1 VEQQQPK
8 PQRIEP
14 IELEREMRKSY
25 LDYSMSVIVGR
36 ALPDVR
42 DGLKPVHRRVIYSMN
57 ESGNQWNRAYRKSA
71 RTVGD
76 VMGKYHPHGDSAI
89 YDTLVRMAQ
98 PFSMRHVLV
107 DGQGNFGSIDGDS
120 AAAMRYT
127 EARMSKLASEMM
139 EDIDQETVDFGP
151 NYDDSLEEPLVLP
164 TRFPNLLVNG
174 SQGIAVGMAT
184 SIPPH
189 NLKECCDALIALIDD
204 PSLGLEGL
212 MEHIK
217 GPDFPLGGL
226 MLGTEG
232 VVDAYRTGRG
242 RCIVRAKSHVETVRV
257 TNKGELEQL
266 VFTELPYQVNK
277 ATLTEKIAELVHE
290 KRIEGI
296 ADLRDES
303 DREGIRLV
311 VEIKKNEPTDIVL
324 NQLLHQTQLQSS
336 FGITMLCIVNGRPR
350 ICSLKEILQEFIG
363 FRREVVTRRTLF
375 QLRKAEERHHILLG
389 LKIALDWLDAVIKLI
404 RAAKNPEEAKAGLM
418 AGDFAT
424 AAALKKDPTLALSD
438 RQAQAIL
445 DMRLQRL
452 TGLEREKILEELAD
466 VEKTIAYL
474 KSILA
479 DDNLL
484 MSVIKGELQA
494 INEQFG
500 DARRTEIVAFSGEI
514 RMEDVVADD
523 PMVVTMS
530 KAGYIKRTELAA
542 YRRQK
547 RGGKGKLGMKTKDE
561 DFVEKLFLTKAHD
574 TLLVFTDHGYV
585 YAIKVYDIPESGA
598 ANRGKHIKNLVS
610 LKDDEKVV
618 TLMALRDFPEDHYL
632 FFATSHGTV
641 KKTSLSAYGN
651 IRSNGLIAL
660 NIDDGDSLVAVRV
673 SRGVQ
678 QIILISAQGKAIRFQ
693 EEDVRAMGRVATGVR
708 GMRLSTGDRIVGFEV
723 ADPLPDL
730 PEGEEADESTAEHGM
745 LLTVTEKG
753 YGKRSLLQDYRLQ
766 GRGGSG
772 VINIR
777 AGVRNGQVVGSVMV
791 KPGEGCL
798 LISQEGMVIRFAID
812 EVRKTG
818 RAAQGVRLLNLPSEE
833 DRVVGLAM
841 IDASAQALEEEEED
855 LDLVGEAQ
863 TAEPG
868 PDETGQQPSLGL
880 E

>member
-25 LDYSMSVIVGR
+25 LDYAMSVIVGR

-42 DGLKPVHRRVIYSMN
+42 DGLKPVHRRVLYAMN
-57 ESGNQWNRAYRKSA
+57 ESGNLWNRAYRKSA

-89 YDTLVRMAQ
+89 YDTLVRLAQ

-127 EARMSKLASEMM
+127 EARMSRLASEML

-151 NYDDSLEEPLVLP
+151 NYDDSLVEPLVLP

-189 NLKECCDALIALIDD
+189 NLKECCGALIALIDN
-204 PSLGLEGL
+204 PALGLEGI
-212 MEHIK
+212 MEHVK

-232 VVDAYRTGRG
+232 VLDAYRTGRG
-242 RCIVRAKSHVETVRV
+242 RCIVRAKSHLETVRV
-257 TNKGELEQL
+257 KNKGELEQI

-290 KRIEGI
+290 KKIDGI
-296 ADLRDES
+296 GDLRDES

-311 VEIKKNEPTDIVL
+311 VELKKNEPSDIIL
-324 NQLLHQTQLQSS
+324 NQLYHQTPLQSS
-336 FGITMLCIVNGRPR
+336 FGITMLCIVNGQPR
-350 ICSLKEILQEFIG
+350 ICTLREILKEFLG
-363 FRREVVTRRTLF
+363 FRREVVTRRTMF
-375 QLRKAEERHHILLG
+375 QLRKAEDRHHILLG
-389 LKIALDWLDAVIKLI
+389 LKIALDYLDAVIKLI
-404 RAAKNPEEAKAGLM
+404 RAAKSPEDAKAGLM
-418 AGDFAT
+418 AGAFVT
-424 AAALKKDPTLALSD
+424 AAALKKDPALALSD
-438 RQAQAIL
+438 KQAQAIL

-452 TGLEREKILEELAD
+452 TGLEREKILEELAE

-474 KSILA
+474 KGILS
-479 DDNLL
+479 DDRLL
-484 MSVIKGELQA
+484 MNVIKEELKA
-494 INEQFG
+494 ISEQFG

-514 RMEDVVADD
+514 RMEDVVPDD

-530 KAGYIKRTELAA
+530 KAGYIKRTELSS

-547 RGGKGKLGMKTKDE
+547 RGGKGKLGMRTKDE
-561 DFVEKLFLTKAHD
+561 DFVERLFLTKAHD
-574 TLLVFTDHGYV
+574 TLLVFTDRGYA
-585 YAIKVYDIPESGA
+585 YALKVYDIPESGA

-610 LKDDEKVV
+610 LKDEEKVV

-632 FFATSHGTV
+632 VFATSDGTI
-641 KKTSLSAYGN
+641 KKTSLSAYAN

-660 NIDDGDSLVAVRV
+660 NIDEGNSLISVQV
-673 SRGVQ
+673 STGTQ
-678 QIILISAQGKAIRFQ
+678 QIILISAQGKAIRFP
-693 EEDVRAMGRVATGVR
+693 EEDVRPMGRVATGVR
-708 GMRLSTGDRIVGFEV
+708 GMRLGAGDRIVDMEV
-723 ADPLPDL
+723 SDLLPDL
-730 PEGEEADESTAEHGM
+730 PEGVEADESTAEHGM

-766 GRGGSG
+766 GRGGTG

-777 AGVRNGQVVGSVMV
+777 AGVRNGQVVGSVLV

-798 LISQEGMVIRFAID
+798 LISQEGMVIRFNID

-818 RAAQGVRLLNLPSEE
+818 RAAMGVRLFNLASDD

-841 IDASAQALEEEEED
+841 IDASAQALDEEED
-855 LDLVGEAQ
+855 LDLMADADSAQ
-863 TAEPG
+863 PG
-868 PDETGQQPSLGL
+868 PDESGVPQQLGL

>member
-1 VEQQQPK
+1 
-8 PQRIEP
+8 
-14 IELEREMRKSY
+14 MRKSY
-25 LDYSMSVIVGR
+25 LDYAMSVIVGR

-42 DGLKPVHRRVIYSMN
+42 DGLKPVHRRVLFSMN
-57 ESGNQWNRAYRKSA
+57 ETGNLWNRPYRKSA

-89 YDTLVRMAQ
+89 YETLVRLAQ
-98 PFSMRHVLV
+98 PFSMRHPLV
-107 DGQGNFGSIDGDS
+107 DGQGNFGSIDGDG

-189 NLKECCDALIALIDD
+189 NLKECCGALMALIDN
-204 PSLGLEGL
+204 PTLGLEGI

-232 VVDAYRTGRG
+232 VLDAYRTGRG
-242 RCIVRAKSHVETVRV
+242 RCIVRAKNHLETVRV
-257 TNKGELEQL
+257 KNKGELEQI

-277 ATLTEKIAELVHE
+277 ATLTEKIADLVHE
-290 KRIEGI
+290 KKIDGI
-296 ADLRDES
+296 GDLRDES

-311 VEIKKNEPTDIVL
+311 VELKKNEPSDIVL
-324 NQLLHQTQLQSS
+324 NQLYQQTGLQSS
-336 FGITMLCIVNGRPR
+336 FPITMLCIVNGAPR
-350 ICSLKEILQEFIG
+350 VCTLREILKEFLG
-363 FRREVVTRRTLF
+363 FRREVVTRRTMF
-375 QLRKAEERHHILLG
+375 QLRKAEERHHILMG

-404 RAAKNPEEAKAGLM
+404 RAAKSPEEAKAGLM

-424 AAALKKDPTLALSD
+424 ATALRKDPTLALSD
-438 RQAQAIL
+438 KQAQAIL

-452 TGLEREKILEELAD
+452 TGLEREKILDELAE
-466 VEKTIAYL
+466 VEKTIAHL
-474 KSILA
+474 KAILA
-479 DDNLL
+479 DDGML
-484 MSVIKGELQA
+484 MKVIREELQA
-494 INEQFG
+494 ISDQFG

-514 RMEDVVADD
+514 RMEDVVPDD

-530 KAGYIKRTELAA
+530 KAGYIKRTELST

-561 DFVEKLFLTKAHD
+561 DFVERLFLTKAHD
-574 TLLVFTDHGYV
+574 TLLVFTDRGYA
-585 YAIKVYDIPESGA
+585 YALKVYDIPESGA
-598 ANRGKHIKNLVS
+598 ANRGKHVKNLVS

-618 TLMALRDFPEDHYL
+618 TLMALREFPEDHYL
-632 FFATSHGTV
+632 VFATSDGTV
-641 KKTSLSAYGN
+641 KKTALAAYAN
-651 IRSNGLIAL
+651 IRANGLIAL
-660 NIDDGDSLVAVRV
+660 NIEEGNSLISVRV
-673 SRGVQ
+673 SHGSQ
-678 QIILISAQGKAIRFQ
+678 QIFLISAQGKAIRFS

-708 GMRLSTGDRIVGFEV
+708 GMRLGAGDQLVDMEV

-730 PEGEEADESTAEHGM
+730 PEGVEADESTAEHGM

-766 GRGGSG
+766 GRGGTG

-777 AGVRNGQVVGSVMV
+777 AGVRNGSVVGSVLV

-818 RAAQGVRLLNLPSEE
+818 RAALGVKLLNLASDT

-841 IDASAQALEEEEED
+841 IDASAQALDEEED
-855 LDLVGEAQ
+855 VDLIADAETAQ
-863 TAEPG
+863 PG
-868 PDETGQQPSLGL
+868 PDESGEPQKLGL

>member
-25 LDYSMSVIVGR
+25 LDYAMSVIVGR

-42 DGLKPVHRRVIYSMN
+42 DGLKPVHRRVLYAMN
-57 ESGNQWNRAYRKSA
+57 ESGNLWNRAYRKSA

-89 YDTLVRMAQ
+89 YDTLVRLAQ

-127 EARMSKLASEMM
+127 EARMSRLASEML

-151 NYDDSLEEPLVLP
+151 NYDDSLQEPLVLP

-189 NLKECCDALIALIDD
+189 NLRECCGALMAIIDD
-204 PSLGLEGL
+204 PTLGLEGI

-232 VVDAYRTGRG
+232 VMDAYRTGRG
-242 RCIVRAKSHVETVRV
+242 RCIVRAKSHVETVRIK
-257 TNKGELEQL
+257 NKGELEQL

-290 KRIEGI
+290 KKIDGI
-296 ADLRDES
+296 GDLRDES

-311 VEIKKNEPTDIVL
+311 VELKKNEPSDIVL
-324 NQLLHQTQLQSS
+324 NQLYHQTQLQTS
-336 FGITMLCIVNGRPR
+336 FPITMLCIVNGQPR
-350 ICSLKEILQEFIG
+350 VCTLREILKEFLG
-363 FRREVVTRRTLF
+363 FRREVVTRRTMF
-375 QLRKAEERHHILLG
+375 QLRKAEDRHHILLG
-389 LKIALDWLDAVIKLI
+389 LKIALDHLDAVIKLI
-404 RAAKNPEEAKAGLM
+404 RAAKSPDEAKAGLM

-424 AAALKKDPTLALSD
+424 AAALKKNPALALSD

-452 TGLEREKILEELAD
+452 TGLERDKILEELAE

-474 KSILA
+474 KAILSDA
-479 DDNLL
+479 KLL
-484 MSVIKGELQA
+484 MSVIKDELKA
-494 INEQFG
+494 ISDQFG
-500 DARRTEIVAFSGEI
+500 NDRRTEIMAFSGEI
-514 RMEDVVADD
+514 RMEDVVPDD

-530 KAGYIKRTELAA
+530 KAGYIKRTELST

-561 DFVEKLFLTKAHD
+561 DFVERLFLTKAHD
-574 TLLVFTDHGYV
+574 TLLVFTDRGYA
-585 YAIKVYDIPESGA
+585 YALKVYDIPESGA

-610 LKDDEKVV
+610 LKDEEKVV

-632 FFATSHGTV
+632 VFATSDGTV
-641 KKTSLSAYGN
+641 KKTALAAYAN
-651 IRSNGLIAL
+651 IRANGLIAL
-660 NIDDGDSLVAVRV
+660 NIDDGNSLVSVRV
-673 SRGVQ
+673 SHGSQ
-678 QIILISAQGKAIRFQ
+678 QIILISAQGKAIRFS
-693 EEDVRAMGRVATGVR
+693 EEEVRATGRATTGVR
-708 GMRLSTGDRIVGFEV
+708 GMRLGSGDRIVDMEV

-730 PEGEEADESTAEHGM
+730 PEGVEADESTAEHGM

-777 AGVRNGQVVGSVMV
+777 AGVRNGAVVGSVLV

-818 RAAQGVRLLNLPSEE
+818 RAALGVKLLNLASDT

-841 IDASAQALEEEEED
+841 IDASAQALDEEED
-855 LDLVGEAQ
+855 VDLIADAETAQ
-863 TAEPG
+863 PG
-868 PDETGQQPSLGL
+868 PDESGEPQKL
-880 E
+880 ELE

>member
-1 VEQQQPK
+1 VEQNEPK
-8 PQRIEP
+8 SQRIEP

-25 LDYSMSVIVGR
+25 LDYAMSVIVGR

-42 DGLKPVHRRVIYSMN
+42 DGLKPVHRRVIFSMN
-57 ESGNQWNRAYRKSA
+57 ESGNLWNRAYRKSA

-89 YDTLVRMAQ
+89 YDTLVRLAQ
-98 PFSMRHVLV
+98 PFSMRHPLV

-127 EARMSKLASEMM
+127 EARMSRLASEMM
-139 EDIDQETVDFGP
+139 EDIDKDTVDFGP
-151 NYDDSLEEPLVLP
+151 NYDDSMVEPMVLP

-217 GPDFPLGGL
+217 GPDFPLGGT

-242 RCIVRAKSHVETVRV
+242 RCIIRAKSHLEIVRIK
-257 TNKGELEQL
+257 NKGELEQL

-277 ATLTEKIAELVHE
+277 ATLTEKIANLVNE
-290 KRIEGI
+290 KKIDGI
-296 ADLRDES
+296 GDLRDES
-303 DREGIRLV
+303 DRDGIRLV
-311 VEIKKNEPTDIVL
+311 VELKKNEPSDIVL
-324 NQLLHQTQLQSS
+324 NQLYQQTGLQSS
-336 FGITMLCIVNGRPR
+336 FPITMLCIVNGQPR
-350 ICSLKEILQEFIG
+350 VCSLKEILKEFLG
-363 FRREVVTRRTLF
+363 FRREVVTRRTMF
-375 QLRKAEERHHILLG
+375 QLRKAEDRHHILLG
-389 LKIALDWLDAVIKLI
+389 LRIALDHLDAVIKLI
-404 RAAKNPEEAKAGLM
+404 RAASSPEEAKQGLM
-418 AGDFAT
+418 AGKFAT
-424 AAALKKDPTLALSD
+424 AVALKKDPSLALSD

-452 TGLEREKILEELAD
+452 TGLEREKILEELAEI
-466 VEKTIAYL
+466 EKIIAHL
-474 KSILA
+474 KAILS
-479 DDNLL
+479 DESLL
-484 MSVIKGELQA
+484 MKVIKDELRT
-494 INEQFG
+494 ISDQFG
-500 DARRTEIVAFSGEI
+500 DARRTEIVGFSGDI
-514 RMEDVVADD
+514 RMEDVVPDD
-523 PMVVTMS
+523 PMAITMS
-530 KAGYIKRTELAA
+530 KAGYIKRTELSI

-561 DFVEKLFLTKAHD
+561 DFVERLFLTKAHD
-574 TLLVFTDHGYV
+574 TLLIFTDRGYAH
-585 YAIKVYDIPESGA
+585 AIKVYDIPESGA
-598 ANRGKHIKNLVS
+598 ANRGKHIKNLIS

-618 TLMALRDFPEDHYL
+618 TLMALREFPEDHHL
-632 FFATSHGTV
+632 VFATSDGTV
-641 KKTSLSAYGN
+641 KKTALSAYAN

-660 NIDDGDSLVAVRV
+660 NIDEGNSLVSVRV
-673 SRGVQ
+673 SNGQQ
-678 QIILISAQGKAIRFQ
+678 QILLISAQGKAIRFP
-693 EEDVRAMGRVATGVR
+693 EEDVRSMGRTATGVR
-708 GMRLSTGDRIVGFEV
+708 GMRLGSGDHIVDMEV

-730 PEGEEADESTAEHGM
+730 PEGVEADESTAEHGM

-766 GRGGSG
+766 GRGGTG

-777 AGVRNGQVVGSVMV
+777 AGVRNGHVVGSVLV

-818 RAAQGVRLLNLPSEE
+818 RAAMGVKLLNLPSAD

-841 IDASAQALEEEEED
+841 IDASAQALDEEED
-855 LDLVGEAQ
+855 LDLAVEVEIAQ
-863 TAEPG
+863 PG
-868 PDETGQQPSLGL
+868 PNESGEPQKLGL

>member
-1 VEQQQPK
+1 MEQQQPK
-8 PQRIEP
+8 TQRIEP
-14 IELEREMRKSY
+14 IEIEREMRKSY
-25 LDYSMSVIVGR
+25 LDYAMSVIVGR

-42 DGLKPVHRRVIYSMN
+42 DGLKPVHRRVLFSMK
-57 ESGNQWNRAYRKSA
+57 ESGNEWNRAYRKSA

-89 YDTLVRMAQ
+89 YDTLVRLAQ

-127 EARMSKLASEMM
+127 EARMARLASEMM

-164 TRFPNLLVNG
+164 TRFPNLLLNG

-189 NLKECCDALIALIDD
+189 NLRELCGALIALIDD
-204 PSLGLEGL
+204 PNLGLEGL

-232 VVDAYRTGRG
+232 VVSAYRTGRG
-242 RCIVRAKSHVETVRV
+242 RCIVRAKSHIENVRV
-257 TNKGELEQL
+257 KNKGEVEQL

-290 KRIEGI
+290 KKIEGI
-296 ADLRDES
+296 GDLRDES
-303 DREGIRLV
+303 DRDGIRLV
-311 VEIKKNEPTDIVL
+311 VELKRNEPSDIVL
-324 NQLLHQTQLQSS
+324 NQLYQQTGLQSS
-336 FGITMLCIVNGRPR
+336 FPITMLCIVNGQPR
-350 ICSLKEILQEFIG
+350 VCTLREILKEFIG
-363 FRREVVTRRTLF
+363 FRREVVTRRTMF
-375 QLRKAEERHHILLG
+375 QLRKAEERHHILMG
-389 LKIALDWLDAVIKLI
+389 LKIALDYLDAVIKLI
-404 RAAKNPEEAKAGLM
+404 RAAQSPEEAKAGLM
-418 AGDFAT
+418 AGAFAT
-424 AAALKKDPTLALSD
+424 AAALKKDPSLALSD

-452 TGLEREKILEELAD
+452 TGLEREKILEELAEI
-466 VEKTIAYL
+466 EKTIAYM
-474 KSILA
+474 KAILS

-494 INEQFG
+494 ISEQFG
-500 DARRTEIVAFSGEI
+500 DARRTEIMGFSGDI
-514 RMEDVVADD
+514 RMEDVVPDD
-523 PMVVTMS
+523 PMAITMS
-530 KAGYIKRTELAA
+530 KAGYIKRTELST

-561 DFVEKLFLTKAHD
+561 DFVERLFLTKAHD
-574 TLLVFTDHGYV
+574 TLLIFTDRGYA

-598 ANRGKHIKNLVS
+598 ANRGKHIKNLIS

-618 TLMALRDFPEDHYL
+618 TLMALREFPEDSHL
-632 FFATSHGTV
+632 VFATSDGTV
-641 KKTSLSAYGN
+641 KKTTLSAYAN

-660 NIDDGDSLVAVRV
+660 NIDEGNSLVSVRV
-673 SRGVQ
+673 SNGQQ
-678 QIILISAQGKAIRFQ
+678 QILLISAQGKAIRFP
-693 EEDVRAMGRVATGVR
+693 EEDVRAMGRTATGVR
-708 GMRLSTGDRIVGFEV
+708 GMRLGSGDHIVDMEV

-730 PEGEEADESTAEHGM
+730 PEGVEADESTAEHGM

-766 GRGGSG
+766 GRGGTG

-777 AGVRNGQVVGSVMV
+777 AGVRNGHVVGSVLV

-818 RAAQGVRLLNLPSEE
+818 RAALGVKLLNLASES

-841 IDASAQALEEEEED
+841 IDASAQALDEEED
-855 LDLVGEAQ
+855 LDLVVDAETAQ
-863 TAEPG
+863 PG
-868 PDETGQQPSLGL
+868 PDESGEPQKLGL

>member
-1 VEQQQPK
+1 
-8 PQRIEP
+8 
-14 IELEREMRKSY
+14 MRKSY
-25 LDYSMSVIVGR
+25 LDYAMSVIVGR

-42 DGLKPVHRRVIYSMN
+42 DGLKPVHRRVLYAMN
-57 ESGNQWNRAYRKSA
+57 ESGNLWNRAYRKSA

-89 YDTLVRMAQ
+89 YDTLVRLAQ
-98 PFSMRHVLV
+98 PFSMRHCLV

-127 EARMSKLASEMM
+127 EARMSRLSSEML

-151 NYDDSLEEPLVLP
+151 NYDDSLREPLVLP

-189 NLKECCDALIALIDD
+189 NLKECCGALMALIDN
-204 PSLGLEGL
+204 PSLGLEGI

-232 VVDAYRTGRG
+232 VHDAYRTGRG
-242 RCIVRAKSHVETVRV
+242 RCIVRAKSHLETVRIK
-257 TNKGELEQL
+257 NKGELEQI

-290 KRIEGI
+290 KKIDGI
-296 ADLRDES
+296 GDLRDES
-303 DREGIRLV
+303 DRDGIRLV
-311 VEIKKNEPTDIVL
+311 VELKKNEPSDIVL
-324 NQLLHQTQLQSS
+324 NQLFHQTQLQSS
-336 FGITMLCIVNGRPR
+336 FPITMLCIVNGQPR
-350 ICSLKEILQEFIG
+350 VCTLREILKEFLG
-363 FRREVVTRRTLF
+363 FRREVVTRRTMF

-389 LKIALDWLDAVIKLI
+389 LKIALDHLDAVIKLI
-404 RAAKNPEEAKAGLM
+404 RAAKSPEDAKAGLM
-418 AGDFAT
+418 AGAFAT
-424 AAALKKDPTLALSD
+424 AAALKKDPTLCLSD

-452 TGLEREKILEELAD
+452 TGLEREKILEELAE

-474 KSILA
+474 KGILSNDA
-479 DDNLL
+479 LL
-484 MSVIKGELQA
+484 MGVIKEELKA
-494 INEQFG
+494 ISDQFG
-500 DARRTEIVAFSGEI
+500 DARRTEIVAFTGEI
-514 RMEDVVADD
+514 RMEDVVPDD

-530 KAGYIKRTELAA
+530 KAGYIKRTELST

-561 DFVEKLFLTKAHD
+561 DFVERLFLTKAHD
-574 TLLVFTDHGYV
+574 TLLVFTDRGYA
-585 YAIKVYDIPESGA
+585 YALKVYDIPESGA
-598 ANRGKHIKNLVS
+598 ANRGKHVKNLVS
-610 LKDDEKVV
+610 LKDEEKVV
-618 TLMALRDFPEDHYL
+618 TLMALRDFPEDYCL
-632 FFATSHGTV
+632 VFATSDGTV
-641 KKTSLSAYGN
+641 KKTTLSAYAN
-651 IRSNGLIAL
+651 IRANGLIAL
-660 NIDDGDSLVAVRV
+660 NIEEGNSLVSVRV
-673 SRGVQ
+673 SQGNQ
-678 QIILISAQGKAIRFQ
+678 QIILISAQGKAIRFS
-693 EEDVRAMGRVATGVR
+693 EEDVRATGRATTGVR
-708 GMRLSTGDRIVGFEV
+708 GMRLGHGDRIVDMEV
-723 ADPLPDL
+723 ADALPDL
-730 PEGEEADESTAEHGM
+730 PEGVEADEATAEHGM

-777 AGVRNGQVVGSVMV
+777 AGVRNGAVVGSVLV

-818 RAAQGVRLLNLPSEE
+818 RAALGVKLLNLPSDT

-841 IDASAQALEEEEED
+841 IDASAQALDEEED
-855 LDLVGEAQ
+855 VDLIADAETAQ
-863 TAEPG
+863 PG
-868 PDETGQQPSLGL
+868 PDESGEPQKL
-880 E
+880 EME

>member
-8 PQRIEP
+8 TQRIEP
-14 IELEREMRKSY
+14 IEIEREMRKSY
-25 LDYSMSVIVGR
+25 LDYAMSVIVGR

-42 DGLKPVHRRVIYSMN
+42 DGLKPVHRRVLFSMK
-57 ESGNQWNRAYRKSA
+57 ESGNEWNRAYRKSA

-89 YDTLVRMAQ
+89 YDTLVRLAQ

-127 EARMSKLASEMM
+127 EARMARLASEMM

-164 TRFPNLLVNG
+164 TRFPNLLLNG

-189 NLKECCDALIALIDD
+189 NLRELCGALIALIDD
-204 PSLGLEGL
+204 PNLGLEGL

-232 VVDAYRTGRG
+232 VVSAYRTGRG
-242 RCIVRAKSHVETVRV
+242 RCIVRAKSHIENVRV
-257 TNKGELEQL
+257 KNKGEVEQL

-290 KRIEGI
+290 KKIEGI
-296 ADLRDES
+296 GDLRDES
-303 DREGIRLV
+303 DRDGIRLV
-311 VEIKKNEPTDIVL
+311 VELKRNEPSDIVL
-324 NQLLHQTQLQSS
+324 NQLYQQTGLQSS
-336 FGITMLCIVNGRPR
+336 FPITMLCIVNGQPR
-350 ICSLKEILQEFIG
+350 VCTLREILKEFIG
-363 FRREVVTRRTLF
+363 FRREVVTRRTMF
-375 QLRKAEERHHILLG
+375 QLRKAEERHHILMG
-389 LKIALDWLDAVIKLI
+389 LKIALDYLDAVIKLI
-404 RAAKNPEEAKAGLM
+404 RAAQSPEEAKAGLM
-418 AGDFAT
+418 AGAFAT
-424 AAALKKDPTLALSD
+424 AAALKKDPSLALSD

-452 TGLEREKILEELAD
+452 TGLEREKILEELAEI
-466 VEKTIAYL
+466 EKTIAYM
-474 KSILA
+474 KAILS

-494 INEQFG
+494 ISEQFG
-500 DARRTEIVAFSGEI
+500 DARRTEIMGFSGDI
-514 RMEDVVADD
+514 RMEDVVPDD
-523 PMVVTMS
+523 PMAITMS
-530 KAGYIKRTELAA
+530 KAGYIKRTELST

-561 DFVEKLFLTKAHD
+561 DFVERLFLTKAHD
-574 TLLVFTDHGYV
+574 TLLIFTDRGYA

-598 ANRGKHIKNLVS
+598 ANRGKHIKNLIS

-618 TLMALRDFPEDHYL
+618 TLMALREFPEDSHL
-632 FFATSHGTV
+632 VFATSDGTV
-641 KKTSLSAYGN
+641 KKTTLSAYAN

-660 NIDDGDSLVAVRV
+660 NIDEGNSLVSVRV
-673 SRGVQ
+673 SNGQQ
-678 QIILISAQGKAIRFQ
+678 QILLISAQGKAIRFP
-693 EEDVRAMGRVATGVR
+693 EEDVRAMGRTATGVR
-708 GMRLSTGDRIVGFEV
+708 GMRLGSGDHIVDMEV

-730 PEGEEADESTAEHGM
+730 PEGVEADESTAEHGM

-766 GRGGSG
+766 GRGGTG

-777 AGVRNGQVVGSVMV
+777 AGVRNGHVVGSVLV

-818 RAAQGVRLLNLPSEE
+818 RAALGVKLLNLASES

-841 IDASAQALEEEEED
+841 IDASAQALDEEED
-855 LDLVGEAQ
+855 LDLVVDAETAQ
-863 TAEPG
+863 PG
-868 PDETGQQPSLGL
+868 PDESGEPQKLGL

>member
-1 VEQQQPK
+1 MEQQQSK
-8 PQRIEP
+8 SQRIEP
-14 IELEREMRKSY
+14 IEIEREMRKSY
-25 LDYSMSVIVGR
+25 LDYAMSVIVGR

-42 DGLKPVHRRVIYSMN
+42 DGLKPVHRRVLFSMK
-57 ESGNQWNRAYRKSA
+57 ESGNEWNRAYRKSA

-76 VMGKYHPHGDSAI
+76 VMGKYHPHGDLAI
-89 YDTLVRMAQ
+89 YDTLVRLAQ

-127 EARMSKLASEMM
+127 EARMARLASEMM

-164 TRFPNLLVNG
+164 TRFPNLLLNG

-189 NLKECCDALIALIDD
+189 NLRELCGALVALIDN
-204 PSLGLEGL
+204 PELGLEGI

-232 VVDAYRTGRG
+232 VVSAYRTGRG
-242 RCIVRAKSHVETVRV
+242 RCIVRAKSHIENVRV
-257 TNKGELEQL
+257 KNKGEVEQL

-290 KRIEGI
+290 KKIEGI

-303 DREGIRLV
+303 DRDGIRLV
-311 VEIKKNEPTDIVL
+311 VELKKNEPSDIVL
-324 NQLLHQTQLQSS
+324 NQLYQQTGLQSS
-336 FGITMLCIVNGRPR
+336 FPITMLCIVNGQPR
-350 ICSLKEILQEFIG
+350 VCTLREILKEFIG
-363 FRREVVTRRTLF
+363 FRREVVTRRTIF
-375 QLRKAEERHHILLG
+375 QLRKAEERHHILMG
-389 LKIALDWLDAVIKLI
+389 LKIALDYLDAVIKLI
-404 RAAKNPEEAKAGLM
+404 RAAQNPEAAKAGLM
-418 AGDFAT
+418 AGAFAT
-424 AAALKKDPTLALSD
+424 AAALKKDPSLALSD

-452 TGLEREKILEELAD
+452 TGLEREKILEELAEI
-466 VEKTIAYL
+466 EKTIAYM
-474 KSILA
+474 KAILS

-494 INEQFG
+494 IGEQYG
-500 DARRTEIVAFSGEI
+500 DARRTEIMGFSGDI
-514 RMEDVVADD
+514 RMEDVVPDD
-523 PMVVTMS
+523 PMAITMS
-530 KAGYIKRTELAA
+530 KAGYIKRTELSA

-561 DFVEKLFLTKAHD
+561 DFVERLFLTRAHD
-574 TLLVFTDHGYV
+574 TLLIFTDRGYA

-598 ANRGKHIKNLVS
+598 ANRGKHIKNLIS

-618 TLMALRDFPEDHYL
+618 TLMALREFPEDHHL
-632 FFATSHGTV
+632 VFATSDGTV
-641 KKTSLSAYGN
+641 KKTALSAYAN

-660 NIDDGDSLVAVRV
+660 NIEEGNSLVSVRV
-673 SRGVQ
+673 SNGQQ
-678 QIILISAQGKAIRFQ
+678 QILLISAQGKAIRFP
-693 EEDVRAMGRVATGVR
+693 EEDVRAMGRTATGVR
-708 GMRLSTGDRIVGFEV
+708 GMRLGSGDHIVDMEV

-730 PEGEEADESTAEHGM
+730 PEGVEADESTAEHGM

-766 GRGGSG
+766 GRGGTG

-777 AGVRNGQVVGSVMV
+777 AGVRNGHVVGSVLV

-818 RAAQGVRLLNLPSEE
+818 RAALGVKLLNLASEN

-841 IDASAQALEEEEED
+841 IDASAQALDEEED
-855 LDLVGEAQ
+855 LDLVVDAEA
-863 TAEPG
+863 AHPG
-868 PDETGQQPSLGL
+868 PDESGEPQKLGL